1 VSRGSAVMS
10 LKRIVNDKEVWDAF
24 LEELEDRISANHRS
38 MENLSDT
45 VEVYR
50 HQGAI
55 KALRQLKY
63 LRDYVNG

>member
-1 VSRGSAVMS
+1 MS

-24 LEELEDRISANHRS
+24 LVELEDRISANHRS

-45 VEVYR
+45 AEVYR

>member
-1 VSRGSAVMS
+1 MS

-24 LEELEDRISANHRS
+24 IEELEERISSTHRS

-45 VEVYR
+45 AEIYR

>member
-1 VSRGSAVMS
+1 MS

-24 LEELEDRISANHRS
+24 LEELEDRISGNHRR

-45 VEVYR
+45 AEVYR

>member
-1 VSRGSAVMS
+1 MS

-24 LEELEDRISANHRS
+24 IEELEDRISANHRS

-45 VEVYR
+45 AEIYR

>member
-1 VSRGSAVMS
+1 MS

-38 MENLSDT
+38 IESLSDT
-45 VEVYR
+45 AEIYR

>member
-1 VSRGSAVMS
+1 VVMS
-10 LKRIVNDKEVWDAF
+10 LKRIVNDKEVWDSF

-45 VEVYR
+45 AEIYR

>member
-1 VSRGSAVMS
+1 MS
-10 LKRIVNDKEVWDAF
+10 LKSFVNDKTTWEAF
-24 LEELEDRISANHRS
+24 LVEIEERISTQHRS
-38 MENLSDT
+38 MENVTDT
-45 VEVYR
+45 AELYR

>member
-1 VSRGSAVMS
+1 MS
-10 LKRIVNDKEVWDAF
+10 LKNFVNDKPQWDAF

-45 VEVYR
+45 AEIYR

>member
-1 VSRGSAVMS
+1 VVMS

-24 LEELEDRISANHRS
+24 IQELEDRISANHRS

-45 VEVYR
+45 SEIYR

>member
-1 VSRGSAVMS
+1 MS

-24 LEELEDRISANHRS
+24 LVELEDRISANHRS

>member
-1 VSRGSAVMS
+1 VVMS
-10 LKRIVNDKEVWDAF
+10 LKRIVNDKEVWDSF
-24 LEELEDRISANHRS
+24 LQELEDRISANHRS

-45 VEVYR
+45 AEIYR

>member
-1 VSRGSAVMS
+1 VSKDLVAMS

-45 VEVYR
+45 AEIYR

>member
-1 VSRGSAVMS
+1 MVMS
-10 LKRIVNDKEVWDAF
+10 LKRIVNDKEVWDSF
-24 LEELEDRISANHRS
+24 LQELEDRISANHRS

-45 VEVYR
+45 AEIYR

>member
-1 VSRGSAVMS
+1 MS

-24 LEELEDRISANHRS
+24 IQELEDRISANHRS

-45 VEVYR
+45 SEIYR

>member
-1 VSRGSAVMS
+1 MS

-24 LEELEDRISANHRS
+24 LVELEDRISANHRS

-45 VEVYR
+45 AEIYR

-63 LRDYVNG
+63 LRDKVNG

>member
-1 VSRGSAVMS
+1 VAMS

-38 MENLSDT
+38 IESLSDT
-45 VEVYR
+45 AEIYR

>member
-1 VSRGSAVMS
+1 VVMS

-24 LEELEDRISANHRS
+24 IEELEERISSTHRS

-45 VEVYR
+45 AEIYR

-63 LRDYVNG
+63 LRDKVNG

>member
-1 VSRGSAVMS
+1 
-10 LKRIVNDKEVWDAF
+10 
-24 LEELEDRISANHRS
+24 

-45 VEVYR
+45 AEIYR

>member
-1 VSRGSAVMS
+1 VSKDSAVMS

>member
-1 VSRGSAVMS
+1 VSKDLVAMS

-38 MENLSDT
+38 IESLSDT
-45 VEVYR
+45 AEIYR

>member
-1 VSRGSAVMS
+1 MS

-45 VEVYR
+45 AEVYR

>member
-1 VSRGSAVMS
+1 MS
-10 LKRIVNDKEVWDAF
+10 LKRIVNDKEVWDSF

-45 VEVYR
+45 AEIYR

>member
-1 VSRGSAVMS
+1 MS
-10 LKRIVNDKEVWDAF
+10 LKRIVNDKEVWDSF
-24 LEELEDRISANHRS
+24 LEELENRISANHRS

-45 VEVYR
+45 AEIYR

>member
-1 VSRGSAVMS
+1 MAMS

-38 MENLSDT
+38 IESLSDT
-45 VEVYR
+45 AEIYR

>member
-1 VSRGSAVMS
+1 MS
-10 LKRIVNDKEVWDAF
+10 LKNFVNDKPQWDAF
-24 LEELEDRISANHRS
+24 LEELENRSSANHRS

-45 VEVYR
+45 AEIYR

>member
-45 VEVYR
+45 AEIYR

>member
-1 VSRGSAVMS
+1 MS
-10 LKRIVNDKEVWDAF
+10 LKNFVNDKPQWDAF
-24 LEELEDRISANHRS
+24 LEELENRISANHRS

-45 VEVYR
+45 AEIYR

>member
-1 VSRGSAVMS
+1 MS
-10 LKRIVNDKEVWDAF
+10 LKRIVNEKEVWDAF
-24 LEELEDRISANHRS
+24 LAELEDRISANHRS

-45 VEVYR
+45 AEIYR

>member
-1 VSRGSAVMS
+1 MS

-24 LEELEDRISANHRS
+24 LVELEDRISANHRS

-45 VEVYR
+45 AEVYR

-55 KALRQLKY
+55 KA
-63 LRDYVNG
+63 D

>member
-1 VSRGSAVMS
+1 MS
-10 LKRIVNDKEVWDAF
+10 LKRIVNEKEVWDAF
-24 LEELEDRISANHRS
+24 LEELDDRISANHRS

-45 VEVYR
+45 AEIYR

>member
-1 VSRGSAVMS
+1 MS
-10 LKRIVNDKEVWDAF
+10 LKRIVNEKEVWDAF
-24 LEELEDRISANHRS
+24 IEELEERISSTHRS

-45 VEVYR
+45 AEIYR

-63 LRDYVNG
+63 LRDKVNG

>member
-1 VSRGSAVMS
+1 VVMS

-24 LEELEDRISANHRS
+24 LVELEDRISANHRS

-45 VEVYR
+45 AEIYR

>member
-1 VSRGSAVMS
+1 MS

>member
-1 VSRGSAVMS
+1 MS

-38 MENLSDT
+38 MESLSDT
-45 VEVYR
+45 AEIYR

>member
-1 VSRGSAVMS
+1 VVMS

-24 LEELEDRISANHRS
+24 IEELEDRISANHRS

-45 VEVYR
+45 AEIYR

>member
-24 LEELEDRISANHRS
+24 LVELEDRISANHRS

>member
-1 VSRGSAVMS
+1 MS

-24 LEELEDRISANHRS
+24 IQELEDRISANHRS

-45 VEVYR
+45 AEIYR